1 MICLHC
7 GAEIDD
13 NFVYCSKCG
22 KLTKETNKKENIET
36 QNYNLSTTNKI
47 AEEKNENNYI
57 YHNNSEIKHGD
68 LIQVIDNRRNKV
80 IAQGEVRFIKNNYY
94 SQTLNKEDRF
104 TKDKFLLSV
113 DNKYFFK
120 LDDANYTVKKLQV
133 FIDEDFIRQ
142 TYSLGHWSRYRKLDH
157 NNTNVYVENTF
168 LELDKEVKNIVH
180 TLNCFSPYM
189 STSGSCSGHGTSPA
203 WIVLNFKKP
212 QTLNDFMDI
221 LEPYINKID
230 LSTSKTVAS
239 KKAMFRG
246 KPFFSR
252 DIVMRLTTK
261 EIGEPAYK
269 ILNDFDKYLT
279 SIIRMNNRQNDI
291 LDQLI
296 TKKKMQLSNK

>member
-13 NFVYCSKCG
+13 NLIYCEKCG
-22 KLTKETNKKENIET
+22 TLTKEATKKEINDTQTHNMFETNKTAK
-36 QNYNLSTTNKI
+36 
-47 AEEKNENNYI
+47 KNSEAICI
-57 YHNNSEIKHGD
+57 YHNDSEIKHGD
-68 LIQVIDNRRNKV
+68 LIQVIDNRCNKV

-104 TKDKFLLSV
+104 TKNKFLLSV

-120 LDDANYTVKKLQV
+120 LDDADYTVKKLKIFV
-133 FIDEDFIRQ
+133 DEDFIKQ
-142 TYSLGHWSRYRKLDH
+142 NYALGYWSDYRRLDH
-157 NNTNVYVENTF
+157 INTKVYVENTF
-168 LELDKEVKNIVH
+168 LELDKEVKDIVH

-221 LEPYINKID
+221 LEPYTNKID

-279 SIIRMNNRQNDI
+279 SIIKMNNRQNDI

-296 TKKKMQLSNK
+296 SKKKEQLNNQ